1 MREKSVCECSHFITC
16 INFCT
21 NQYDYERNNFSW
33 WFIELENTILLQN
46 NDGNCVSQYWIF
58 VSLYMHMHLCEH
70 ALTANKI
77 RRFMCLGPVWGFLQM
92 FSKNW

>member
-33 WFIELENTILLQN
+33 WFIELENTILLEN
-46 NDGNCVSQYWIF
+46 NDGNC
-58 VSLYMHMHLCEH
+58 
-70 ALTANKI
+70 
-77 RRFMCLGPVWGFLQM
+77 
-92 FSKNW
+92 